1 MKQVT
6 VTITTDKPV
15 SVKITPCKDALDEL
29 LETLDCGDEEDDSD
43 AVKEKAG
50 N

>member
-1 MKQVT
+1 MKEVT

-29 LETLDCGDEEDDSD
+29 LETLGVNDEEDDGNEIEQK
-43 AVKEKAG
+43 AVS
-50 N
+50 

>member
-15 SVKITPCKDALDEL
+15 NVKITPCKDVLEEL
-29 LETLDCGDEEDDSD
+29 LETLDDEEEEGSGD
-43 AVKEKAG
+43 AVATET
-50 N
+50 ND